1 MLRAP
6 GNNFDKILAILRS
19 MNICYHRGFLRCKP
33 NQEIGNW
40 VSWGRFS
47 DCDDLVLIYN
57 EACNLKEE
65 VELCF
70 LRLYL
75 FIFIEIVRLMFSHV
89 YLFFYYIILDE
100 LIITGSYHCLCHCR

>member
-6 GNNFDKILAILRS
+6 GNNFEKILAILRS

-57 EACNLKEE
+57 EACNIKEQ
-65 VELCF
+65 VKLC
-70 LRLYL
+70 LPT
-75 FIFIEIVRLMFSHV
+75 IVSI
-89 YLFFYYIILDE
+89 YFY
-100 LIITGSYHCLCHCR
+100 